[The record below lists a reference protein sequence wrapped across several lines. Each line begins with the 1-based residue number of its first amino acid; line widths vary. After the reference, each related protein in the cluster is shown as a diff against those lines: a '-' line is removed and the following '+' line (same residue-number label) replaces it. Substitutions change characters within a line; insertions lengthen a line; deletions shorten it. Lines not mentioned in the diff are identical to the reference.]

1 MADEQQQPANDG
13 VYRIPTNPVSSS
25 NIAELGYDDEKGIL
39 AVVFKSG
46 AIYHYAV
53 SADLALDL
61 LHADSIGR
69 FYSTQI
75 KGKFTGQKMTGHCP
89 RCGVQ
94 ARVGEVCP
102 DCGCD
107 LIAEDPPKEAHAVH
121 AETAARKG

>member
-1 MADEQQQPANDG
+1 MAEDG

-25 NIAELGYDDEKGIL
+25 NIAEIGFDDDKQIL

-46 AIYHYAV
+46 AIYHYAGV
-53 SADLALDL
+53 SADLALDF
-61 LHADSIGR
+61 LHAPSIGR

-89 RCGVQ
+89 RCGIQ
-94 ARVGEVCP
+94 ARVGEECP

-107 LIAEDPPKEAHAVH
+107 LIAEDPPKEQHASHERSAH
-121 AETAARKG
+121 